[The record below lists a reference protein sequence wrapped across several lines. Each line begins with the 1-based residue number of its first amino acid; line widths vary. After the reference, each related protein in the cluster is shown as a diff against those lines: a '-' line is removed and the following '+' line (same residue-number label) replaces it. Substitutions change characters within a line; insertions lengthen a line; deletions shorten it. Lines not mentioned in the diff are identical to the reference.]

1 MLSNA
6 SVATI
11 KTDCHVTAATTSK
24 EADGVSRV
32 SSISVA
38 CEPEPV
44 AATVVID
51 ASCAFEVPR
60 CALSLSL
67 PA

>member
-1 MLSNA
+1 
-6 SVATI
+6 
-11 KTDCHVTAATTSK
+11 
-24 EADGVSRV
+24 V

-44 AATVVID
+44 AATVFID